1 MSISKHS
8 IVRAYLQDLG
18 KKNNIPS
25 QDVEHLIDQYFEELK
40 VYHRGESKQLATIT
54 RGENNEI
61 IIARSRKPA
70 NVRFHLGKLLYFIVK
85 TGAAVVA
92 FHVHP
97 LTILFFIFD
106 LLKDALEVTTIE
118 LKEEEGQLL
127 LAIYELQLRRPN
139 RVITTDFLEAQLQDS
154 HLKARLAKRLSK
166 LHDYGCITLNMD
178 SITVTETIVIRNE
191 D

>member
-1 MSISKHS
+1 MSIPKRS
-8 IVRAYLQDLG
+8 IVRAYLLNLG
-18 KKNNIPS
+18 KRNNIPS
-25 QDVEHLIDQYFEELK
+25 QDVEHIINQYFEELK

-54 RGENNEI
+54 RGENNEV
-61 IIARSRKPA
+61 IIAKSRKPA

-85 TGAAVVA
+85 TGAAVVV

-97 LTILFFIFD
+97 LTILYFIFD
-106 LLKDALEVTTIE
+106 LLQDALELIAIE

-127 LAIYELQLRRPN
+127 LAIYELQLKHPN
-139 RVITTDFLEAQLQDS
+139 RVITTDFLEAQLQDR
-154 HLKARLAKRLSK
+154 HLKAKLAKPLSK
-166 LHDYGCITLNMD
+166 LHDYGCITLDMD

>member
-70 NVRFHLGKLLYFIVK
+70 NVRFHLGKLL
-85 TGAAVVA
+85 
-92 FHVHP
+92 
-97 LTILFFIFD
+97 
-106 LLKDALEVTTIE
+106 
-118 LKEEEGQLL
+118 
-127 LAIYELQLRRPN
+127 
-139 RVITTDFLEAQLQDS
+139 
-154 HLKARLAKRLSK
+154 
-166 LHDYGCITLNMD
+166 
-178 SITVTETIVIRNE
+178 
-191 D
+191 